1 MRNRVCEE
9 GCSAQPPEGYVYC
22 DSPSEQR
29 RCSFAPCS
37 SLELE
42 LELASSSPSST
53 CPTPYTDYAGALSLV
68 DDAGSTYEN
77 PQSYSDLPD
86 QLTEMQIALGDKRSG
101 WVYFE
106 VPAKRTPRLAQFTAN
121 SMNVDYSRTQIGE
134 WSLE

>member
-1 MRNRVCEE
+1 M
-9 GCSAQPPEGYVYC
+9 
-22 DSPSEQR
+22 
-29 RCSFAPCS
+29 
-37 SLELE
+37 
-42 LELASSSPSST
+42 
-53 CPTPYTDYAGALSLV
+53 

-106 VPAKRTPRLAQFTAN
+106 VPAKRKPRLAQFTAN